1 MTTPQMKHRRS
12 VPTTIHNT
20 TYLTQKA
27 CKEDI
32 TQRIKQIGITSSIRE
47 TSPAE
52 YEFFNELTKRHAT
65 SEEKRKDM
73 VDIAIRQDAINTK
86 ALAIDIVNSD
96 GSRTEISWSK
106 CVTGKQETTHSKFH
120 AALRYTVEDQI
131 AAFRETNHVE
141 ICELCDTSMDHD
153 THVDHILH
161 FEILVDNFMALQE
174 FMMPTEYEKEPQTY
188 LTRFKEED
196 RDIAYRFAEYHRQHA
211 TLRII
216 CGPCNLKREKARKP
230 RIQTGI
236 LSL

>member
-73 VDIAIRQDAINTK
+73 VDIAIRQDVINTK

-131 AAFRETNHVE
+131 AAFREANHVE
-141 ICELCDTSMDHD
+141 ICELCTESLSLHD

-161 FEILVDNFMALQE
+161 FATLVGNFTALQE
-174 FMMPTEYEKEPQTY
+174 ITLPNEYDKEPQTY

-196 RDIAYRFAEYHRQHA
+196 KNIAQRFAEYHKEHA

-216 CGPCNLKREKARKP
+216 CGPCNLKREKARVK
-230 RIQTGI
+230 
-236 LSL
+236 S

>member
-1 MTTPQMKHRRS
+1 MAVRNPI
-12 VPTTIHNT
+12 TIHHT
-20 TYLTQKA
+20 TYPTQKA

-52 YEFFNELTKRHAT
+52 YEFFNELTKRHAA

-73 VDIAIRQDAINTK
+73 VDLSIRQDAINKK

-120 AALRYTVEDQI
+120 AALRYAVTDQI
-131 AAFRETNHVE
+131 AAFREANHVE
-141 ICELCDTSMDHD
+141 ICELCDTSMDPHGRGQ
-153 THVDHILH
+153 VDHILH

-174 FMMPTEYEKEPQTY
+174 FMMPTEYEKEPVTY

-196 RDIAYRFAEYHRQHA
+196 QNIARRFAEYHKEHA

-216 CGPCNLKREKARKP
+216 CAQCNLKREKARKSS
-230 RIQTGI
+230 IQTEI